1 MKSVELIKQD
11 FPILGRTFN
20 GHGMVYLDNAAT
32 TQKPLAV
39 IEAISDYYENYNSNV
54 HRGVY
59 RLSEESTDRYEKSRE
74 KIASFVSS
82 ETAGL
87 VFVRNAT
94 EALNLLAYSLGHR
107 LKRGDIILLS
117 EMEHHSNIVPWQFLM
132 EKGVKLDYVKM
143 TSDYTLDRD
152 DYANK
157 LKKKPKI
164 VSITQA
170 SNVLGTINPVKEM
183 ATEAHEAGSTFI
195 VDGAQSVPHMPVDF
209 HAIGCD
215 FLVFSG
221 HKMLG
226 PMGIGCLAGNPES
239 LESMDPF
246 LGGGDMIREVQY
258 ERATW
263 NDVPYKFEAGT
274 PNVAGAIGLS
284 AAANYLRDLG
294 MEEVRGHEKTLMK
307 KTLDL
312 SRDVED
318 LVSFGPPD
326 PEMRGGV
333 FSFNIGN
340 LPFFKLN
347 DKLEENDVVISGTV
361 HPHDLAA
368 SLDSFG
374 IMIRS
379 GHHCAMPLMGRLDVA
394 ATSRASYYV
403 YNSLED
409 VKNLFAHLNEARK
422 VFAR

>member
-74 KIASFVSS
+74 NIASFVSS

>member
-74 KIASFVSS
+74 NIASFVSS

-318 LVSFGPPD
+318 LVSFGPLD

>member
-74 KIASFVSS
+74 NIASFVSS

-143 TSDYTLDRD
+143 TSDYTLARD

>member
-74 KIASFVSS
+74 NIASFVSS
-82 ETAGL
+82 ETDGL

>member
-74 KIASFVSS
+74 NIASFVSS

-170 SNVLGTINPVKEM
+170 SNVLGTINPVREM

>member
-74 KIASFVSS
+74 NIASFVSS

-226 PMGIGCLAGNPES
+226 PMGIGCLAGNLES